1 MSALDSVLIDNV
13 ITGHDGFPDY
23 LACCLAY
30 VEFGII
36 EHRPACS
43 VVAARGE
50 LAALRKV
57 TEAAR
62 AVFFSPYP
70 MSSAEY
76 CNARAEV
83 RVAIAEYDKCRA
95 A

>member
-1 MSALDSVLIDNV
+1 MDTPLLDAIRRNR
-13 ITGHDGFPDY
+13 GHLDELELCILWMGDEQQASEDD
-23 LACCLAY
+23 LETA
-30 VEFGII
+30 
-36 EHRPACS
+36 
-43 VVAARGE
+43 E
-50 LAALRKV
+50 LAAEELAVLRRIAEV
-57 TEAAR
+57 AR